1 MPIVPLLVSLYYKF
15 KTMEN
20 QRKTW
25 FVTGGSQGIGL
36 ILVKKLLAEGNNV
49 AVTGRNIHTVKNAVN
64 DDTAQFLPLQVDL
77 PNEASVSKAIAETIA
92 RFGAIDFLVNN
103 AGYGL
108 IGGIEETSA
117 SEVQAI
123 YDINVFGLLNVTRA
137 VLPYM
142 REANA
147 GHIFNMSS
155 VFGLIAGGGW
165 GHYCGTK
172 FAVEGLSEAL
182 AQEVK
187 PFGINVTIIEP
198 GYVKTNFLKSG
209 SIAISQNQVPAYTA
223 IREETRK
230 HLEEIP
236 GTQVGDPEKVAQV
249 IINTAKLAEPPLRLL
264 LGSDSLQ
271 FANYKIQMLQ
281 DGIKANKEVTLSTD
295 F

>member
-1 MPIVPLLVSLYYKF
+1 
-15 KTMEN
+15 MEN
-20 QRKTW
+20 QIKTW
-25 FVTGGSQGIGL
+25 FITGGSQGIGL
-36 ILVKKLLAEGNNV
+36 VLVKKLLAEGNNV
-49 AVTGRNIHTVKNAVN
+49 VATGRNLDTLKKAVN
-64 DDTAQFLPLQVDL
+64 NESAQFLPLQVDL
-77 PNEASVSKAIAETIA
+77 PDEESVNKAVNESVAH
-92 RFGAIDFLVNN
+92 FGAIDVLVNN

-117 SEVQAI
+117 KEVQSI

-137 VLPYM
+137 VLPHM
-142 REANA
+142 REANT
-147 GHIFNMSS
+147 GQIFNLSS

-198 GYVKTNFLKSG
+198 GYVKTNFLQSG
-209 SIAISQNQVPAYTA
+209 SIAVSQKPIPAYAA
-223 IREETRK
+223 IQEEKRK
-230 HLEEIP
+230 HLDEIP
-236 GTQVGDPEKVAQV
+236 GNQPGDPEKVAQV
-249 IINTAKLAEPPLRLL
+249 IIDTAKLSEPPLRLL
-264 LGSDSLQ
+264 LGSDALQ

-281 DGIKANKEVTLSTD
+281 DGIEANKATTLSTD